1 MASICLKEKAMPIRI
16 LIADDDLTIRYLI
29 RRVVED
35 QTGWE
40 VCGEAGSGNEAV
52 VKTRELAPDV
62 AIIDLAMPEKNGL
75 EAAREIFAASPSTA
89 MLLLT
94 VQEVSP
100 QLAREARKA
109 GFRGAVTKSRGSEV
123 VRAVEIVLGDGT
135 FFQVEGAPISG
146 VPNIT

>member
-1 MASICLKEKAMPIRI
+1 
-16 LIADDDLTIRYLI
+16 
-29 RRVVED
+29 
-35 QTGWE
+35 
-40 VCGEAGSGNEAV
+40 
-52 VKTRELAPDV
+52 
-62 AIIDLAMPEKNGL
+62 MPEKNGL